1 MRFRQHQEQARAAT
15 RKLLLLF
22 ALTVLF
28 TVIGVNAAL
37 ALAWRSQ
44 FGGFVG
50 YPAWFFETNTAL
62 TLGFVLGGAWLESM
76 RLRDGGAHVARLVG
90 GREVT
95 APQDMAERRLRN
107 VVDEMAIASGLKS
120 PRVFVLDREQTINA
134 LAAGWEQQDSVV
146 VVTRG
151 ALERLTRDEMQGVV
165 AHEFAH
171 ILNGDTRLN
180 MRLIGMV
187 FGLQMVF
194 NFGRDLMSAVDAR
207 GRRSP
212 MVAFGFALAVAG
224 SVGWIAGRL
233 LRAGVSRQREY
244 LADAFAVQFTR
255 LPTGLGNALRKVA
268 GQVRRGE
275 RLAATNA
282 EVVSHLLLSSDGV
295 LPTRWLASHPPIEE
309 RLRRIFGHDVQP
321 LADDPLPQVETDEPA
336 MPELAFGAAPARAL
350 APAQAHVAPAT
361 TGGGHPEAA
370 EAAEALLFELP
381 AAATPGPLQAAV
393 LACLVPPQS
402 AAEMQA
408 WRRAVPDP
416 AAHER
421 LLQAVQRLPPRR
433 RLPWFER
440 LLRLAAALPAPSRA
454 ALVRDARAVAQA
466 DGRVCLAE
474 YLEGRVL
481 QHQLGLHGE
490 RLAAERRSLTLAEL
504 AQPVAVVSRALATA
518 LPGEQRAGWL
528 QSVSAGLRL
537 SPLGERPMPSGG
549 ELGAALDRLMLL
561 GRMERPALVKQW
573 IAGQPVAG
581 WPQRPYDALRCLCL
595 LVDTPLPP
603 ALAAQFDPLPL
614 LPETDDTSP
623 RPLSNER
630 VAAFHA

>member
-15 RKLLLLF
+15 RKLLVLF

-28 TVIGVNAAL
+28 TVLGVNAAL
-37 ALAWRSQ
+37 ALAWRLQ
-44 FGGFVG
+44 FGGFLG
-50 YPAWFFETNTAL
+50 YPPWFFETNTAL
-62 TLGFVLGGAWLESM
+62 TLGFVLGGAWLESL
-76 RLRDGGAHVARLVG
+76 RLRDGGAHVAQMVG
-90 GREVT
+90 GRELST
-95 APQDMAERRLRN
+95 PQGMAERRLRN
-107 VVDEMAIASGLKS
+107 IVDEMAIASGLKS

-151 ALERLTRDEMQGVV
+151 ALERLTRDELQGVV

-194 NFGRDLMSAVDAR
+194 NFGRDLMSSVDAR
-207 GRRSP
+207 GRRGP
-212 MVAFGFALAVAG
+212 AVAIGAALAVAG
-224 SVGWIAGRL
+224 SIGWLAGRL
-233 LRAGVSRQREY
+233 LRAGVSRQREH

-255 LPTGLGNALRKVA
+255 LPSGLGNALRKVA
-268 GQVRRGE
+268 GQVQRGE
-275 RLAATNA
+275 RMASANA
-282 EVVSHLLLSSDGV
+282 EVVSHLLLSADAV
-295 LPTRWLASHPPIEE
+295 VPTAWLASHPPVQE
-309 RLRRIFGHDVQP
+309 RLRRIFGREMQP
-321 LADDPLPQVETDEPA
+321 LPDDPLPQPEAGEPA
-336 MPELAFGAAPARAL
+336 LPALDFGAVPAL
-350 APAQAHVAPAT
+350 APASPAAGGDSSAAPL
-361 TGGGHPEAA
+361 PEPALSPP
-370 EAAEALLFELP
+370 EALLFELS
-381 AAATPGPLQAAV
+381 AATMPGPVHAAV

-408 WRRAVPDP
+408 WRGAVPDQ
-416 AAHER
+416 AAHQR
-421 LLQAVQRLPPRR
+421 LLQAVQSLPPRR

-440 LLRLAAALPAPSRA
+440 LLRLAAALPAPNRA

-466 DGRVCLAE
+466 DGRVSLAE

-481 QHQLGLHGE
+481 QHQLGVHGE
-490 RLAAERRSLTLAEL
+490 RLSAERRSLTLAEL

-518 LPGEQRAGWL
+518 LPGELRAGWL
-528 QSVSAGLRL
+528 QSVVAGLRPPPA
-537 SPLGERPMPSGG
+537 SERPMPSGA
-549 ELGAALDRLMLL
+549 ELAAALDRVVLL

-573 IAGQPVAG
+573 IAGQPLAG
-581 WPQRPYDALRCLCL
+581 WPQRACDALRCLCL
-595 LVDTPLPP
+595 LIDTPLPP

-614 LPETDDTSP
+614 LPETDRPAPS
-623 RPLSNER
+623 PLSNER

>member
-15 RKLLLLF
+15 RKLLALF

-28 TVIGVNAAL
+28 TVLGVNAAL

-62 TLGFVLGGAWLESM
+62 TLGFVLGGAWLESL
-76 RLRDGGAHVARLVG
+76 RLRDGGAHVAQMVG
-90 GREVT
+90 GRELT

-194 NFGRDLMSAVDAR
+194 NFGRDLMSAVDTR

-275 RLAATNA
+275 RLASANA

-295 LPTRWLASHPPIEE
+295 LPTRWLASHPPLEE
-309 RLRRIFGHDVQP
+309 RLRRIFGRDMQP

-336 MPELAFGAAPARAL
+336 VPALAYGAGPAL
-350 APAQAHVAPAT
+350 APAPVAPAIA
-361 TGGGHPEAA
+361 GGGQAEAA
-370 EAAEALLFELP
+370 EAASPAEALLFELSV
-381 AAATPGPLQAAV
+381 ATRPGPLHAAV

-408 WRRAVPDP
+408 WRRAVPDQMAREP
-416 AAHER
+416 
-421 LLQAVQRLPPRR
+421 LLQALQSLPPRR

-440 LLRLAAALPAPSRA
+440 LLRLAAALPATSRA

-466 DGRVCLAE
+466 DGRVSLAE

-481 QHQLGLHGE
+481 QHQLGVHGE
-490 RLAAERRSLTLAEL
+490 RLSAERRSLTLAEL

-528 QSVSAGLRL
+528 QSVLAGLRL
-537 SPLGERPMPSGG
+537 PPVGERPMPSGS
-549 ELGAALDRLMLL
+549 ELAAALDRLVLL

-573 IAGQPVAG
+573 IAGQPQAG
-581 WPQRPYDALRCLCL
+581 WPQRAHDALRCLCL

-614 LPETDDTSP
+614 LPETDRPSP
-623 RPLSNER
+623 PPLSNER
-630 VAAFHA
+630 VAGFHA